1 MRLLLVISDRLY
13 LQATFNFITPENLTC
28 FFNMLEIVKPS
39 VLVYEDLAI
48 RNTAAN
54 TFKAADPLEDFALIS
69 RSQAG
74 DTEAFG
80 ALVVKYQ
87 SRLFTMLCSMVGDEN
102 DAWDLAQEGFVKAWR
117 SIQGFKSRSSFYTWL
132 YRITVNL
139 AIDLLHRRG
148 RCSEVELDDA
158 LPSFLPGPR
167 ANYERAEIREE
178 INAALAQLS
187 PEHRAV
193 IVMREIEDMTYL
205 EIAEVLDLSQGTV
218 MSRLFY
224 ARKRLQSLL
233 LHLHTDRK
241 MMVIGRR
248 VKIGA

>member
-1 MRLLLVISDRLY
+1 M
-13 LQATFNFITPENLTC
+13 P
-28 FFNMLEIVKPS
+28 EIVKPS
-39 VLVYEDLAI
+39 ASFMSNCPVGKLS
-48 RNTAAN
+48 AN
-54 TFKAADPLEDFALIS
+54 TVKAAEPPDDFELIR
-69 RSQAG
+69 RSQTG

-87 SRLFTMLCSMVGDEN
+87 SRLFAMICCMVGDEN

-117 SIQGFKSRSSFYTWL
+117 SIQRFKSCSSFYTWL

-148 RCSEVELDDA
+148 RRSEVELDDA

-167 ANYERAEIREE
+167 ANYERVEIREE

-187 PEHRAV
+187 PEHRVV

-205 EIAEVLDLSQGTV
+205 EIAEILDLSQGTV

-233 LHLHTDRK
+233 WHLHPPRK
-241 MMVIGRR
+241 MTAIGRR
-248 VKIGA
+248 VKISA